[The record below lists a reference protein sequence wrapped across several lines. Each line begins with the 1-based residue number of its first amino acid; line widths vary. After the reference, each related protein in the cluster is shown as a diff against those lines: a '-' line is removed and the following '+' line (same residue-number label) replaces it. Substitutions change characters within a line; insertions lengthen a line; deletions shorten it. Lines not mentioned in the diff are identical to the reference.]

1 MFPSTVPRSNLSKE
15 MRQARSRRPANR
27 ALCYGNLAKALLIRL
42 HLPREARVLE
52 FGCGPATNIL
62 KLEASRPSYVA
73 FVDNDP
79 NVIASAQ
86 ERLLVRARQNPE
98 TRLRNYTVHCL
109 DFLKENILTTLT
121 PNFYNMDCIMAFYS
135 LHYIAT
141 SPEKARNF
149 FLSCYA
155 LLRSSHG
162 TILAILPNAERICA
176 VNRNGLQNRLFTVQ
190 GIPSSSLPVSGLPY
204 TFQVMD
210 ERSYFEYLLFNR
222 DLMTAMEG
230 LFLQTL
236 NLPVLSFL
244 EQASVTDNKLYVSLL
259 SCIVG
264 YTPTTLNQQEI
275 ELINLYD
282 VVILNKIIK

>member
-27 ALCYGNLAKALLIRL
+27 ALCFGNLAKALLIRL

-79 NVIASAQ
+79 AVIASAQ
-86 ERLLVRARQNPE
+86 DRLRLRALQNPD

-109 DFLKENILTTLT
+109 DFLREDILATLT
-121 PNFYNMDCIMAFYS
+121 PNFYNMDCILAFYS
-135 LHYIAT
+135 LHYIAS

-149 FLSCYA
+149 FQTCYT
-155 LLRSSHG
+155 LLRFSRG
-162 TILAILPNAERICA
+162 TILAILPNAERLCVVGA
-176 VNRNGLQNRLFTVQ
+176 SGLQNRLFTVQ
-190 GIPSSSLPVSGLPY
+190 GLGSGTPVSGSPY
-204 TFQVMD
+204 TFQVVD

-230 LFLQTL
+230 LFVQTT

-244 EQASVTDNKLYVSLL
+244 EQASATNNELYTSLL
-259 SCIVG
+259 TCIVG
-264 YTPTTLNQQEI
+264 YCPNTLTQQEI
-275 ELINLYD
+275 DLINLYD
-282 VVILNKIIK
+282 VVILNKIV